1 MTITNISNITEGA
14 LLTGAN
20 QMPFSIVVDNQQA
33 PRAYISLQCDGN
45 YLVENAEL
53 LCYDVR
59 APFFYFTIDI
69 KDIVNSLFED
79 LDDTL
84 QGEWSWQS
92 MEDWIYDVT
101 LTLTVTDGVNP
112 DETRTIVFTVLNS
125 ATQINND
132 SRICLADTEYYDID
146 QNETLFVGEHNIGYA
161 YVITALND
169 EVTTSRAEREYFVDS
184 DDIYFTNYEDDY
196 LYEI

>member
-69 KDIVNSLFED
+69 KDIVSSLFED
-79 LDDTL
+79 LDDTS

-132 SRICLADTEYYDID
+132 SRICVTDTEYYDID

-161 YVITALND
+161 YVITALGD